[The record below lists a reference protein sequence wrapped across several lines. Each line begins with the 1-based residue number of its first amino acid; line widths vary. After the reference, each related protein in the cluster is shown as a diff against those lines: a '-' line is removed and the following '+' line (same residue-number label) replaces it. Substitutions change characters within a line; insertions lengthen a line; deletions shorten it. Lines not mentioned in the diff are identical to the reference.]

1 MYLRGGAAEGLD
13 HPFPPGSRA
22 NHAQVASVNNAS
34 IRWHYSTQRPG
45 GWPTGMLQ
53 KLGLEAL
60 QHKWPQASRGQAP
73 CCPAV
78 PLLPTLSFAW
88 QLARLSDC

>member
-1 MYLRGGAAEGLD
+1 MCLRGGSAERLD
-13 HPFPPGSRA
+13 PPLPPGSPA
-22 NHAQVASVNNAS
+22 THAQVASVNNAS

-60 QHKWPQASRGQAP
+60 QHKWPQASRVQAP
-73 CCPAV
+73 CCRAV
-78 PLLPTLSFAW
+78 P
-88 QLARLSDC
+88 RL